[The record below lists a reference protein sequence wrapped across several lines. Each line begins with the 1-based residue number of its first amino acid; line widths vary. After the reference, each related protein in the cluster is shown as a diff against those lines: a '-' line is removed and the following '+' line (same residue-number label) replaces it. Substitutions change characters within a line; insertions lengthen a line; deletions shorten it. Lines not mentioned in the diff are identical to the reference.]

1 MIGLLCKYCLPG
13 ELIIVGRPEYKSIIE
28 EKLRRACVCNDIVRE
43 IMWGMQNLMPL
54 LIPQEQSEFTK
65 ADRLPICKGL
75 DMLLSQHG
83 INNVKPEWI
92 NEDILQLAV
101 KVYHADLREKE
112 HSNFLRRSLG
122 LDKHLKAISGFDAK
136 DWDLVKLA
144 TALKTMVDPD
154 GTPCLTL
161 AEAFKMFSSEEVK
174 LIHRDAPKYEDLLD
188 RDTILKIHDDI
199 FAVRDYVDKVLL
211 KLRHLL
217 KKAEAAL
224 ETEDVLEQVDL
235 AVDLVLVPN
244 QSSIAEEQQRH
255 ITSGAN
261 GEEVIATNKILRL

>member
-1 MIGLLCKYCLPG
+1 MIGLLCDYCLPG

-28 EKLRRACVCNDIVRE
+28 EKLRRACVCNDRVRE

-54 LIPQEQSEFTK
+54 IIPQEQSEFAK

-75 DMLLSQHG
+75 DMLLSRHG

-92 NEDILQLAV
+92 NEDILQMAL

-112 HSNFLRRSLG
+112 HSKFLRRSLG

-144 TALKTMVDPD
+144 TALKTMVDPH
-154 GTPCLTL
+154 GTHLTL
-161 AEAFKMFSSEEVK
+161 AEAFKMFSSKEVE
-174 LIHRDAPKYEDLLD
+174 LIYGDAPKYEDLLD
-188 RDTILKIHDDI
+188 RDTISKIYDDI
-199 FAVRDYVDKVLL
+199 VAVRAYVDKVLL

-235 AVDLVLVPN
+235 AVDLVLVRN

-255 ITSGAN
+255 ITCENSQ
-261 GEEVIATNKILRL
+261 ILVV